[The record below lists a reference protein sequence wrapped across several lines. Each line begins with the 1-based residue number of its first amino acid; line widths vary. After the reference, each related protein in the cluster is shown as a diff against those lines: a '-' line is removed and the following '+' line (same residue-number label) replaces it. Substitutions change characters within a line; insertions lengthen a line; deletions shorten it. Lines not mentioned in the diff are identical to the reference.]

1 MTNKIILSADI
12 GGSHITAALV
22 DLDKKKELSG
32 TWSRTKLNSAGTSA
46 EIINTWAETLEK
58 SSIGHDLKSLKI
70 KIAMPGP
77 MNYKTGICKIQG
89 QGKYESLYNLNIKQ
103 MLAARL
109 GIQPAAIHFI
119 NDAACFLKGEI
130 FSGSLEG
137 YDHAIGLTLGTGLGT
152 SYLVNGKAVDS
163 GLWCMPFLNGIAEDY
178 ISTRW
183 FVKRFEELTG
193 IAIKDVK
200 DLIDNHVGT
209 PGFNTVFEE
218 FSFNLA
224 GFIYKFIRKKMPLA
238 VVLGGNIALADDYF
252 IKDTRRHLAMLMGYS
267 LPVKKS
273 ILGEKAA
280 LLGAGSAN

>member
-1 MTNKIILSADI
+1 MEKLILSADI

-32 TWSRTKLNSAGTSA
+32 TWSRTKLNSAGTST

-70 KIAMPGP
+70 NIAMPGP
-77 MNYKTGICKIQG
+77 MNYRSGICKIKD

-103 MLAARL
+103 MLASRL
-109 GIQPAAIHFI
+109 GIQPSAIHFI
-119 NDAACFLKGEI
+119 NDAACFLKGEV

-152 SYLVNGKAVDS
+152 SYLVNGKVVDS

-183 FVKRFEELTG
+183 FIKRFDELAG
-193 IAIKDVK
+193 ISIKDVK
-200 DLIDNHVGT
+200 DLVDNHAGS
-209 PGFNTVFEE
+209 PCFNTVFAE
-218 FSFNLA
+218 FSINLA
-224 GFIYKFIRKKMPLA
+224 GFIHKFIRKKMPLA
-238 VVLGGNIALADDYF
+238 VVLGGNIAQADAHF
-252 IKDTRRHLAMLMGYS
+252 INDTRKHLATLMGYS

-273 ILGEKAA
+273 MLGEKAA